1 VCGDPEIDMRAL
13 ERVTKYDGGFD
24 ADHRAI
30 RDFWSVV
37 HSLPIADQKRLLFFA
52 TGCDRAPVGGLE
64 NLPFV
69 VQRSGPDTEHLPTA
83 HTCFNVL
90 LLPEYASQE
99 KLRDRLAVAIANA
112 EGFGLQ

>member
-1 VCGDPEIDMRAL
+1 
-13 ERVTKYDGGFD
+13 
-24 ADHRAI
+24 
-30 RDFWSVV
+30 
-37 HSLPIADQKRLLFFA
+37 
-52 TGCDRAPVGGLE
+52 
-64 NLPFV
+64 LPFV